1 MEGFFINSRNLYFE
15 KKIQLIHAVFQNSKI
30 PALFQSEK
38 YRSGKNQ
45 RQKKPE

>member
-1 MEGFFINSRNLYFE
+1 MEGFYVNGRNLSF
-15 KKIQLIHAVFQNSKI
+15 KKKRQLIHAVFQNSKI